1 MPTNDEFQVYR
12 EAFAAEL
19 QPAMG
24 CTEPIALAYAAAE
37 VGKRLGGYPEAI
49 DVEVSRNIVKS
60 VKSVIGPKIGGLS
73 GIEAAVAAGLV
84 CRRPEARLQV
94 LADVS
99 DTERAEIR
107 ERAELPM
114 TVRQS
119 HEPDV
124 FFIKVT
130 GSLGGKT
137 AAVTIRTYHTNITR
151 IEENGVTVLSKDD
164 VCADAQADGEA
175 WSIPELI
182 EAARVMPLM
191 EAETLLNRQIDCNSA
206 IAAEGLKDNWG
217 ATIGKILL
225 ARNPEDPAT
234 QARAWAAAGSDARM
248 NGCELPVI
256 IVSGSGNQGITASVP
271 VLIFEIGRAHV

>member
-1 MPTNDEFQVYR
+1 MPTNDEFKVYR
-12 EAFAAEL
+12 EALAAEL

-49 DVEVSRNIVKS
+49 DVEVSRNIVKN
-60 VKSVIGPKIGGLS
+60 VKSVIVPNTGGLS
-73 GIEAAVAAGLV
+73 GIEAAVAAGFV

-99 DTERAEIR
+99 NTERAEIR
-107 ERAELPM
+107 ERAKLPM

-151 IEENGVTVLSKDD
+151 IEENGVTILSKDD

-182 EAARVMPLM
+182 KAARVMPLM
-191 EAETLLNRQIDCNSA
+191 EAETLLIRQIDCNSA

-234 QARAWAAAGSDARM
+234 QARA
-248 NGCELPVI
+248 
-256 IVSGSGNQGITASVP
+256 
-271 VLIFEIGRAHV
+271 

>member
-1 MPTNDEFQVYR
+1 MPTNDEFKVYR
-12 EAFAAEL
+12 EALAAEL

-49 DVEVSRNIVKS
+49 DVEVSRNIVKN
-60 VKSVIGPKIGGLS
+60 VKSVIVPNTGGLS

-99 DTERAEIR
+99 NTERAEIR

-124 FFIKVT
+124 FFHQ
-130 GSLGGKT
+130 G
-137 AAVTIRTYHTNITR
+137 
-151 IEENGVTVLSKDD
+151 
-164 VCADAQADGEA
+164 DGE
-175 WSIPELI
+175 PRRE
-182 EAARVMPLM
+182 
-191 EAETLLNRQIDCNSA
+191 NR
-206 IAAEGLKDNWG
+206 
-217 ATIGKILL
+217 
-225 ARNPEDPAT
+225 
-234 QARAWAAAGSDARM
+234 GSDNTHIPHQHHPDRRKRRDDTFKRR
-248 NGCELPVI
+248 CL
-256 IVSGSGNQGITASVP
+256 
-271 VLIFEIGRAHV
+271 R